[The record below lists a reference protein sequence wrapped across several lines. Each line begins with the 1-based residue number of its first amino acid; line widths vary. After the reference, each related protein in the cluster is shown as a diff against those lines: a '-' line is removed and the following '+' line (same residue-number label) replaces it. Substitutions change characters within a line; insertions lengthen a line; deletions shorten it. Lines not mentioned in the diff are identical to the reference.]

1 MSIVESD
8 VRSDTIMRLY
18 EAGKAAYSD
27 LLDSAGVTDVL
38 GSRGN
43 FNYHLN
49 YLLDNSLV
57 VKEGMVYKL
66 TDKGRAMARF
76 IGEVK
81 ASWKEIDPKLQHL
94 SLIICPLSYD
104 SYCPR

>member
-57 VKEGMVYKL
+57 AKNDLLKWDSQYQPILAIE
-66 TDKGRAMARF
+66 
-76 IGEVK
+76 IG
-81 ASWKEIDPKLQHL
+81 
-94 SLIICPLSYD
+94 CT
-104 SYCPR
+104 